1 MTEHEV
7 IALEATVT
15 PGNEPT
21 GKEWEVTIIGAKS
34 PKDLL
39 TIDGRHYVVSE
50 NGRLYDVAAL
60 ADSVSQWDGVKVY
73 DNHLTQEEFERKQG
87 MRSPATEWLGTIV
100 KPRWDAKK
108 AQLRGVFKVIVPALA
123 EKLRAAYDEGILS
136 TIGLSIDTF
145 PELGADVFYEGDRLP
160 VIKGFKMIRSVD
172 LVAEPAA
179 GGQFERLIAAHIDK
193 ETDMSEETQD
203 VVIPDNIKDIVS
215 AAVADALAAKEAEEE
230 PNYDDMPDEE
240 VVKAKADKETA
251 EAKLEAKRA
260 AQEAEKAK
268 REAALART
276 MLTIEHR
283 LEKAKLPEKFEEAIR
298 LQFKDRIVGAEEIDQ
313 AIKSLKEAQASLD
326 PSGRVRA
333 GGGDVTIGVVPDD
346 RLELEVAR
354 LLMGNT
360 EFKALEHSEDDIVK
374 ERIAESSAY
383 DSWIKAGKPDLPK
396 YQRISSLLYDYFG
409 GDPLF
414 NNRAMEA
421 ATTSTLTTAV
431 KNTVN
436 IMTANMY
443 SQREL
448 WFEPIV
454 QTHEVDTIDDATL
467 ARLTGT
473 NALST
478 VNEGAAY
485 TELAI
490 ADAEETASFVKR
502 GNYIGITLEVLMS
515 DKIGFVR
522 RIPQVLANSWYNT
535 QSDLVSNV
543 FTVNT
548 AAGPVLADSGA
559 LFNATALSS
568 AGGHANLLTT
578 GLSHAEFSVVRT
590 AMAKQTDQ
598 VLGAGRRLLLR
609 PRYLLVPADLEV
621 TALNIR
627 NSELV
632 PGESGGATTGGQLQ
646 TVNNFRGTF
655 DVIVVPTW
663 TDTDNWAAVADPAV
677 APAIHLIYPRGQRT
691 PQVFSADGE
700 TSGAMFTNDEIRL
713 KVRLMTYRFSST
725 YDCAPVSD
733 WRGLHKSNV

>member
-1 MTEHEV
+1 MAKSEI
-7 IALEATVT
+7 IALEAKLRPTD
-15 PGNEPT
+15 EPT

-34 PKDLL
+34 PDDLL
-39 TIDGRHYVVSE
+39 TIDGRRFVASE
-50 NGRLYDVAAL
+50 NGRLYDVEAL
-60 ADSVSQWDGVKVY
+60 AKSVDLWEGVKVY
-73 DNHLTQEEFERKQG
+73 DNHLTDEEFERKQG
-87 MRSPATEWLGTIV
+87 MRSPAKEWLGNIV
-100 KPRWDAKK
+100 KLRWDAAKS
-108 AQLRGVFKVIVPALA
+108 QLRGVFKVVEQALA
-123 EKLRAAYDEGILS
+123 TKLKDAHDLGVLS
-136 TIGLSIDTF
+136 EIGLSIDTA
-145 PELGADVFYEGDRLP
+145 PIWGQDVFYEGQAFP
-160 VIKGFKMIRSVD
+160 MIEGFKMIRSVD

-179 GGQFERLIAAHIDK
+179 GGQFERLIAARTYK
-193 ETDMSEETQD
+193 ETNSMEDETKEQFVTVD
-203 VVIPDNIKDIVS
+203 ELQNVVS
-215 AAVADALAAKEAEEE
+215 AALADALAANEAD
-230 PNYDDMPDEE
+230 YDKMTDDE
-240 VVKAKADKETA
+240 VIQAKADAETA
-251 EAKLEAKRA
+251 RAELELQKVASEVEEAK
-260 AQEAEKAK
+260 QM
-268 REAALART
+268 AALART
-276 MLTIEHR
+276 ELAIEHK
-283 LEKAKLPEKFEEAIR
+283 LKTAKLPEKFVEALR
-298 LQFKDRIVGAEEIDQ
+298 AQFKGRVVEGEEIDE
-313 AIKSLKEAQASLD
+313 AIKALKDAQASID

-333 GGGDVTIGVVPDD
+333 GGTSDVVVGVVPNDK
-346 RLELEVAR
+346 LELEVAR
-354 LLMGNT
+354 LLMGNKK
-360 EFKALEHSEDDIVK
+360 FRDLEHAEDDHVK
-374 ERIAESSAY
+374 ERVAESSAY
-383 DSWIKAGKPDLPK
+383 KSWIKAGKPELPK
-396 YQRISSLLYDYFG
+396 YQRISSLLYDYFD
-409 GDPLF
+409 GDPLLDA
-414 NNRAMEA
+414 RAMEA

-436 IMTANMY
+436 IMTANAY

-448 WFEPIV
+448 WYEPIV
-454 QTHEVDTIDDATL
+454 QTHEVDTIDDTTL

-478 VNEGAAY
+478 VVEGGAY

-502 GNYIGITLEVLMS
+502 GNYIGITLETLMS
-515 DKIGFVR
+515 DKIGFVQ

-578 GLSHAEFSVVRT
+578 GLSHAQFSTVRT

-609 PRYLLVPADLEV
+609 PRYLLVAADDEI
-621 TALNIR
+621 TALSIR

-663 TDTDNWAAVADPAV
+663 TDTDNWAVVADPAI